1 MTRTVSRT
9 FDDPH
14 TAPGGNVTEV
24 TTGDA
29 PSSIELSLTAKGQ
42 LQWSVKLYYDTPDAM
57 LFRLDNDLKRVDIRV
72 KTFADEQGYTLAG
85 K

>member
-1 MTRTVSRT
+1 MTRTTTRT
-9 FDDPH
+9 NEH
-14 TAPGGNVTEV
+14 TPNDSFTEV

-29 PSSIELSLTAKGQ
+29 PSSVEISLTAKGQ

-72 KTFADEQGYTLAG
+72 KKFAEESGYTLAG
-85 K
+85 R